1 MSSRNCL
8 RRSTENVMSS
18 TQNCCS
24 DMRESSHKIN
34 NNTQSPGRHV
44 SLNMTLI
51 HVSNIHEHVLYI
63 MSMRK
68 TG

>member
-44 SLNMTLI
+44 SLNNDFNSCKQYT
-51 HVSNIHEHVLYI
+51 
-63 MSMRK
+63 
-68 TG
+68 